1 MTDRRARLLYPVYYE
16 IMENGDR
23 AQRVQKFL
31 KDVDHHVSFLHTNP
45 GIATDMLNI
54 KIVDDETKNEFIDML
69 RRFLLT
75 HFNSFGKEL
84 KNILEH
90 GTDAAGKYIDVEHHR
105 LKDIIEALRIV
116 RINAVEYYGG
126 NRKNRKNRKS
136 RKAPKRKNRQ
146 QKTRR
151 YRKNNRSIE

>member
-54 KIVDDETKNEFIDML
+54 KIVDDETKTIEV
-69 RRFLLT
+69 
-75 HFNSFGKEL
+75 NSFEDYRRIINQLISFQAYAGRLRDNMEACYLAISNPYESKIATNSLEEFYHARHVFIHGKKVPFGIDKDGL
-84 KNILEH
+84 FKISNIS
-90 GTDAAGKYIDVEHHR
+90 
-105 LKDIIEALRIV
+105 II
-116 RINAVEYYGG
+116 
-126 NRKNRKNRKS
+126 K
-136 RKAPKRKNRQ
+136 
-146 QKTRR
+146 
-151 YRKNNRSIE
+151 